1 MNAKLEMKRL
11 RDDIRHQLRRMR
23 KDPFLK
29 EVAPHIAIEMVKWNA
44 KGRMVLL
51 RLRDTRKPMT
61 EYNSQSTRWSWLHT
75 YSDYTGYEMW
85 KELNYLVIAMGDK
98 S

>member
-44 KGRMVLL
+44 KRHMVLL
-51 RLRDTRKPMT
+51 RFQDTRRPIT
-61 EYNSQSTRWSWLHT
+61 EYNSKSTRWSWLYT
-75 YSDYTGYEMW
+75 YSDYNGYEMW